1 MEVRLRSPAKNRDLE
16 ADAIEIRLRATRRID
31 ELRQAQ
37 KETIRLNRGAAV
49 PTRVRQ
55 ELSPSG
61 EQIRAGLGEAEVS
74 PAFVHDEPALLDR
87 AIDAGLVFSCRGFQL
102 EQERAVDALDQKT
115 ATM

>member
-37 KETIRLNRGAAV
+37 KETIGLNRGAAV

-87 AIDAGLVFSCRGFQL
+87 ATMPALYSAAVAFSSNRNGPL
-102 EQERAVDALDQKT
+102 MRSTKRRLS
-115 ATM
+115 M